1 MSLHIFSVVLISI
14 SSNTDSFAVAIAYG
28 IKQVRITHLA
38 NFMIA
43 IISSVGTFASMSLG
57 AFISDYLSRS
67 SANTLGSGVLIA
79 IGLVGQTIEHEHKRR
94 KIRQLTQP
102 DLKLSIP
109 VDLER
114 LTYHQQPDLDLLVKD
129 TQQRRKYLKA
139 KQALP
144 LAFSLTIN
152 NIGGGIGAGISGLN
166 ATLTTVV
173 TFGLALLAMSIGSS
187 LGKKFARQMTE
198 FWAGILSASLIILLG
213 IYEYFN

>member
-1 MSLHIFSVVLISI
+1 M
-14 SSNTDSFAVAIAYG
+14 
-28 IKQVRITHLA
+28 
-38 NFMIA
+38 
-43 IISSVGTFASMSLG
+43 
-57 AFISDYLSRS
+57 
-67 SANTLGSGVLIA
+67 A
-79 IGLVGQTIEHEHKRR
+79 IGLVGMWQTIEHEHQRR

-129 TQQRRKYLKA
+129 PQQRRKYLKA

-166 ATLTTVV
+166 ATLTTLI

>member
-1 MSLHIFSVVLISI
+1 MSLHILSVVLISI

-28 IKQVRITHLA
+28 IKQLRITHLA
-38 NFMIA
+38 NFTIA
-43 IISSVGTFASMSLG
+43 TISSIGTFASMSIG
-57 AFISDYLSRS
+57 ALISNYLPRS

-79 IGLVGQTIEHEHKRR
+79 IGLVGLWQTSEHEHQRR

-102 DLKLSIP
+102 DL
-109 VDLER
+109 
-114 LTYHQQPDLDLLVKD
+114 DLLVKD
-129 TQQRRKYLKA
+129 PQQRRKYLKA

-166 ATLTTVV
+166 ATLTTLV